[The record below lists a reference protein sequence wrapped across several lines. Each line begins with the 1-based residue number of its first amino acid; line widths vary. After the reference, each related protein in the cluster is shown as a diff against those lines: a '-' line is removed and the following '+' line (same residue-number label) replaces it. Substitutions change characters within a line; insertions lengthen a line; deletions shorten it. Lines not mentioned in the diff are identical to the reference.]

1 MELSI
6 YDIIKKPVVTSKSV
20 ELFKKLGKLT
30 FEVDRSANKITVRRA
45 IEKIWDV
52 KVAEVRIMNVSG
64 KEKVF
69 ARRSFISPDKKKAIV
84 TLKKGYKIEI
94 PGMLEAVGLS
104 ERQGVSSQAVDATE
118 GK

>member
-6 YDIIKKPVVTSKSV
+6 YNIIKKPIVTSKSV
-20 ELFKKLGKLT
+20 ELFKKFGHLT
-30 FEVDRSANKITVRRA
+30 FEVDKSANKIMVRQA
-45 IEKIWDV
+45 VEKIWDV
-52 KVAEVRIMNVSG
+52 KVADVRIMNVAG

-69 ARRSFISPDKKKAIV
+69 ARRSFMSPDKKKAIV
-84 TLKKGYKIEI
+84 TLKKGYKIEL

-104 ERQGVSSQAVDATE
+104 EQSPAQAAQSAE

>member
-20 ELFKKLGKLT
+20 ELFKKLGQLT
-30 FEVDRSANKITVRRA
+30 FEVDRSANKITIRRA
-45 IEKIWDV
+45 VEKIWDV
-52 KVAEVRIMNVSG
+52 KVADVRVMNVGG
-64 KEKVF
+64 KQKVF
-69 ARRSFISPDKKKAIV
+69 ARKSFMSPDKKKAII

-104 ERQGVSSQAVDATE
+104 EHQRVSSQGSESVE

>member
-20 ELFKKLGKLT
+20 ELYKKLGQLT
-30 FEVDRSANKITVRRA
+30 FEVDKSANKITIRRA
-45 IEKIWDV
+45 VEKIWDV
-52 KVAEVRIMNVSG
+52 KVADIRVMNVGG

-69 ARRSFISPDKKKAIV
+69 ARRSFMSPDKKKAIV
-84 TLKKGYKIEI
+84 TLKQGYKIEI
-94 PGMLEAVGLS
+94 PGMLEAVGLT
-104 ERQGVSSQAVDATE
+104 EQNRASSHAVESTE

>member
-20 ELFKKLGKLT
+20 ELFKKLGQLT
-30 FEVDRSANKITVRRA
+30 FEVDKSANKITIRRA

-52 KVAEVRIMNVSG
+52 KVADVRIMNVGG

-69 ARRSFISPDKKKAIV
+69 ARKSFMSPDKKKAIIK
-84 TLKKGYKIEI
+84 LKKGYKIEI

-104 ERQGVSSQAVDATE
+104 EQQKSSSRGAASAE
-118 GK
+118 GE